1 MKISIILA
9 SYLGEYEANGH
20 KCATDRLGKLN
31 RAIASVLFQT
41 YTDWEL
47 IVVSDGCE
55 LTNQAVAKMAEHYD
69 KIKLIKLEKQPL
81 FSGNVRQSG
90 LEAATGG
97 LVCYLDSDDF
107 FGKEHLGYMF
117 LALRGDY
124 FSKGIYLFKSRLD
137 CDPWWYYYDDF
148 LHYSKDK
155 IERRPVQPLHSHI
168 GTSSFC
174 HWRETPVVWGDGYGH
189 DWRTIEGLLHLTHA
203 KIEKLEYNVCHVSA
217 YGLDY

>member
-9 SYLGEYEANGH
+9 SYLGDYEANGH

-31 RAIASVLFQT
+31 RAIASVLFQA
-41 YTDWEL
+41 YRNWEL

-69 KIKLIKLEKQPL
+69 DKIKLVKLDKQPL
-81 FSGNVRQSG
+81 FSGNVRQAG
-90 LEAATGG
+90 IEAAIGD
-97 LVCYLDSDDF
+97 LVCYLDSDDM
-107 FGKEHLGYMF
+107 FGNGHLLNMMAECEHLENK
-117 LALRGDY
+117 
-124 FSKGIYLFKSRLD
+124 FSWF
-137 CDPWWYYYDDF
+137 YYDDF

>member
-9 SYLGEYEANGH
+9 SYLGDYEANGH

-31 RAIASVLFQT
+31 RAIASVLFQA
-41 YTDWEL
+41 YRNWEL

-69 KIKLIKLEKQPL
+69 DKIKLVKLDKQPL
-81 FSGNVRQSG
+81 FSGKVRQAG
-90 LEAATGG
+90 IEVATGN
-97 LVCYLDSDDF
+97 LICYLDSDDM
-107 FGKEHLGYMF
+107 FGKGHLLNIMLECENF
-117 LALRGDY
+117 ESK
-124 FSKGIYLFKSRLD
+124 FSWF
-137 CDPWWYYYDDF
+137 YYDDF